1 MIEVNFSC
9 KKLKFIFCTK
19 SIDLYLTLSDIIK
32 SETKE
37 REILGGDKG

>member
-9 KKLKFIFCTK
+9 KRLRFIFCKK
-19 SIDLYLTLSDIIK
+19 SIDIELTPSDIIK

-37 REILGGDKG
+37 REIIGGDKG